1 MHYLY
6 AMQESLHFR
15 ETGTKL
21 ANHFSKHLCDVAKRE
36 NDKDATKPVV
46 SQFNL
51 PKPLHPQY
59 ENMQSFA
66 TPKEHSKL

>member
-1 MHYLY
+1 
-6 AMQESLHFR
+6 MQESLHFR

-21 ANHFSKHLCDVAKRE
+21 ADHFSKHLCDVAQRE

-46 SQFNL
+46 SQCNL

-59 ENMQSFA
+59 ENNMQSFP
-66 TPKEHSKL
+66 TPKEHRKL